1 MKKILCAIVCT
12 IGLAVC
18 IYGMGDTTAAKKTL
32 CDKGC
37 ETAYQACVKAAEK
50 AAGKIT
56 NTKQAEYK
64 KKADE
69 VICVKAKDTCLKK
82 CAAEFQTQT
91 QTPAQTQTQK

>member
-1 MKKILCAIVCT
+1 MKKILIAISCC
-12 IGLAVC
+12 IGMAAY
-18 IYGMGDTTAAKKTL
+18 IYGMGDTTAAKKTV

-37 ETAYQACVKAAEK
+37 EAAYKACVEAAGK

-69 VICVKAKDTCLKK
+69 VICVKAKDSCLKK

-91 QTPAQTQTQK
+91 QTQK